1 MLSLILYS
9 LFKFEVLN
17 KITYINNSKHKSYI
31 KCTKINK
38 EVKEINN
45 IVELGRERKKS
56 IIRSIIEKRFL
67 AIL

>member
-45 IVELGRERKKS
+45 IANKIVQ
-56 IIRSIIEKRFL
+56 
-67 AIL
+67 